1 MPKAAI
7 APKVTQALA
16 ELGISLS
23 RLVMPT
29 RDNVAQLESLLEA
42 TMALIEMKRV
52 VDKVDYDIEVLRTQL
67 GLKERLESENLRT
80 ERMDIDE
87 NIVDET
93 GNDGRAQSI
102 SSARSGRGSRKQVS

>member
-1 MPKAAI
+1 
-7 APKVTQALA
+7 
-16 ELGISLS
+16 
-23 RLVMPT
+23 MPT

-67 GLKERLESENLRT
+67 GLIESENLRT
-80 ERMDIDE
+80 ERMDMDE

-102 SSARSGRGSRKQVS
+102 SSARSGRGSWKQVS

>member
-67 GLKERLESENLRT
+67 GLIESENLRT